1 MLQNAAVYNPVMEIR
16 RPRLVIVT
24 GMSGA
29 GKSTALRCFED
40 LGYFCLDNIPPRLIE
55 TLLLLCEQAQA
66 GLKGIAIVCDV
77 RSGNMFDDVSEVVA
91 NLKSE
96 ERLLD
101 ILYIDCEDDVLVN
114 RFKEARRIP
123 PLGAESGIEQAIA
136 LERRKLDALKQLATV
151 SIDTSSLSPSQLR
164 NRVLAMY
171 SEETDSN
178 RFMLTLIS
186 FGFKYGV
193 PPDADFVFDSRV
205 IPNPFYV
212 AELRNL
218 TGNDQPVFDY
228 VMQHSQANELAEAIS
243 KVMELVIP
251 LYPEVHKYNVVVA
264 IGCTGGKHRSV
275 SMVNYL
281 SELLKGERRRLN
293 IQHRDLEKL

>member
-1 MLQNAAVYNPVMEIR
+1 MENEQA
-16 RPRLVIVT
+16 RLVIVT

-55 TLLLLCEQAQA
+55 TLLQLCEQAQT

-77 RSGNMFDDVSEVVA
+77 RSGNMFDDVSDVVQSLA
-91 NLKSE
+91 RD
-96 ERLLD
+96 ERRLD
-101 ILYIDCEDDVLVN
+101 ILYVDCEDDVLVN
-114 RFKEARRIP
+114 RFKEARRVP

-136 LERRKLDALKQLATV
+136 MERRKLEALKQLATV

-164 NRVLAMY
+164 NRVLAVY
-171 SEETDSN
+171 SGDSDSN
-178 RFMLTLIS
+178 RFLLTFIS

-193 PPDADFVFDSRV
+193 PPDADFVFDTRI

-212 AELRNL
+212 VGLRNL
-218 TGNDQPVFDY
+218 TGNDNSVFEY
-228 VMQHSQANELAEAIS
+228 VMQHEQANALSESIRSML
-243 KVMELVIP
+243 ELVIP
-251 LYPEVHKYNVVVA
+251 HYPEVHKNNVVVA

-275 SMVNYL
+275 SLVNHL
-281 SELLKGERRRLN
+281 ANTLKGENRRLS